1 MANQW
6 EAKLGDALQKLA
18 DAVAKATQLEITTN
32 FVEPDTN
39 GLVVVKTTA
48 GGKVQTTI
56 GKAVVSA
63 YTRINLVDGDYF
75 DVVPVKKNGD
85 TYEVASEIHE
95 IHKANVA
102 DARDYVADLV
112 NSVMDVLRSID

>member
-6 EAKLGDALQKLA
+6 EATLGAALKKLA
-18 DAVAKATQLEITTN
+18 DAVAEATKLEITTH
-32 FVEPDTN
+32 FVEPNAD
-39 GLVVVKTTA
+39 GLVVVKATA
-48 GGKVQTTI
+48 AGKVETTV

-63 YTRINLVDGDYF
+63 YTRINLVDGDYL
-75 DVVPVKKNGD
+75 DVVPVVQKGD
-85 TYEVASEIHE
+85 TYEVISEIHE

-112 NSVMDVLRSID
+112 NSVMEVVQSI

>member
-6 EAKLGDALQKLA
+6 EATLGAALKNLA
-18 DAVAKATQLEITTN
+18 DAVVKATQLEITTH
-32 FVEPDTN
+32 FVVPVDGQVMIKPKEGSKEMAT
-39 GLVVVKTTA
+39 V
-48 GGKVQTTI
+48 

-63 YTRINLVDGDYF
+63 YTRINLVDGDYL
-75 DVVPVKKNGD
+75 DVVPVVQKGD

-112 NSVMDVLRSID
+112 NSVMEVVQTI